1 MFQSPVELKNF
12 GLLHVSG
19 GACGYATKMY
29 EKRKAANSEMNVYG
43 KKERSFIVLIRMSK
57 NGLVLKRKCHLNIQL
72 SDVVCVIFL

>member
-1 MFQSPVELKNF
+1 MFQEVRVDMLQRCMK
-12 GLLHVSG
+12 
-19 GACGYATKMY
+19 
-29 EKRKAANSEMNVYG
+29 KRKAANFEMNVYG